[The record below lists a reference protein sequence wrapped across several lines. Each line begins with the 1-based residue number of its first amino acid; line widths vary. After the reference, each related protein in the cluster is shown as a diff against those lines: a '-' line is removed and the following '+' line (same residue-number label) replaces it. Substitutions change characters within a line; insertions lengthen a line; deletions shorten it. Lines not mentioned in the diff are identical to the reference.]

1 MNLSSFD
8 GSIFERV
15 FQIVPLGTLQPDWL
29 AGFCL
34 EEQGIDA
41 QGSGSHV
48 EAHQSAGSPTSTI
61 FPELPA
67 FVDSEFS
74 CTPYLRP
81 CHLQQRI
88 AEFEGLWIS
97 GRWQRVPL
105 SQSCLAHLQGN
116 CVAEL
121 PGFQEALGGWEDAT
135 LPQSASLRMLTM
147 SVVQS
152 LTHAKLYKVKQS
164 AQLFMCGFS
173 VQ

>member
-8 GSIFERV
+8 GSIFERAFFKSYHLARCSQTGLQDFV
-15 FQIVPLGTLQPDWL
+15 LRNKALMHKAAARMWKHINLQVVQLPRYSQTSQILLIV
-29 AGFCL
+29 
-34 EEQGIDA
+34 
-41 QGSGSHV
+41 S
-48 EAHQSAGSPTSTI
+48 
-61 FPELPA
+61 FPVLLICA
-67 FVDSEFS
+67 RAI
-74 CTPYLRP
+74 CNNA
-81 CHLQQRI
+81 C
-88 AEFEGLWIS
+88 LWIS